1 MIETYQRL
9 TSKRAIKKVSLR
21 QLVEQRIDSEG
32 LATAEIRH
40 REVSLANVAAE
51 DLSLEV
57 VEYETTATSER
68 FLQWVTPQGK
78 IAGFLRLSLP
88 HANAIARLEKKEYE
102 AATSKTVN
110 QTCALPFPLK
120 REKR

>member
-1 MIETYQRL
+1 MN
-9 TSKRAIKKVSLR
+9 LR

-57 VEYETTATSER
+57 VEYE
-68 FLQWVTPQGK
+68 P
-78 IAGFLRLSLP
+78 P
-88 HANAIARLEKKEYE
+88 PPANA
-102 AATSKTVN
+102 SFN
-110 QTCALPFPLK
+110 G
-120 REKR
+120 